1 MKTLTI
7 RLADDDLQRIKAL
20 QHLHSGNRCSTI
32 NGTIRYAL
40 KLIEEYTG
48 LHSKLAGLFTP
59 TWEINQKKLKELN
72 HKYGFLQNFLNDTKK
87 PL

>member
-7 RLADDDLQRIKAL
+7 RLEDHDLARIEGI
-20 QHLHSGNRCSTI
+20 QSRHTGPGCITI

-40 KLIEEYTG
+40 KLVEEYTG

-72 HKYGFLQNFLNDTKK
+72 HKYGFLQRNLFE
-87 PL
+87 